1 LETLN
6 RQLHPQEG
14 SMKRNVIDQLR
25 KVIIDS
31 GESQLSIA
39 DATGINQGN
48 LSKFLRDER
57 NLSLENFAVLCDY
70 FKLKLSRR

>member
-1 LETLN
+1 
-6 RQLHPQEG
+6 
-14 SMKRNVIDQLR
+14 MKRNVIDQLR

-57 NLSLENFAVLCDY
+57 NLSLENYAVLCTY
-70 FKLKLSRR
+70 FKLELASR

>member
-1 LETLN
+1 
-6 RQLHPQEG
+6 
-14 SMKRNVIDQLR
+14 MKRNVIDQLR

-70 FKLKLSRR
+70 FKLKIDSR

>member
-1 LETLN
+1 
-6 RQLHPQEG
+6 
-14 SMKRNVIDQLR
+14 MKRNVIDQLR

-57 NLSLENFAVLCDY
+57 NLSLDNFAVLCDY

>member
-1 LETLN
+1 
-6 RQLHPQEG
+6 
-14 SMKRNVIDQLR
+14 MKRNVIDQLR
-25 KVIIDS
+25 KVIINS

-57 NLSLENFAVLCDY
+57 NLSLDNFAVLCDY

>member
-1 LETLN
+1 
-6 RQLHPQEG
+6 
-14 SMKRNVIDQLR
+14 MKRNVIDQLR

-57 NLSLENFAVLCDY
+57 NLSLDNFAVLCDY
-70 FKLKLSRR
+70 FKLKLVGR

>member
-1 LETLN
+1 
-6 RQLHPQEG
+6 
-14 SMKRNVIDQLR
+14 MKRNVIDQLR

-57 NLSLENFAVLCDY
+57 NLSLDNYAVVCTY
-70 FKLKLSRR
+70 FRLKLAPR

>member
-1 LETLN
+1 
-6 RQLHPQEG
+6 
-14 SMKRNVIDQLR
+14 MKRNVIDQLR
-25 KVIIDS
+25 KVIINS

-57 NLSLENFAVLCDY
+57 NLSLDNFAVLCDY
-70 FKLKLSRR
+70 FKLKLVGR

>member
-1 LETLN
+1 
-6 RQLHPQEG
+6 
-14 SMKRNVIDQLR
+14 MKRNVIDQLR
-25 KVIIDS
+25 KAIIDS

-57 NLSLENFAVLCDY
+57 NLSLDNFAVLCDY
-70 FKLKLSRR
+70 FKLKLASR